1 VLVYIETSYKTFKD
15 KIINYSFLCEQNNG
29 INFES
34 LYVLN
39 QVTYD
44 DFVWAFE
51 CNNII
56 VSGGLTPPRYMISPP
71 SI

>member
-1 VLVYIETSYKTFKD
+1 MRE
-15 KIINYSFLCEQNNG
+15 ENNG
-29 INFES
+29 INSES

>member
-1 VLVYIETSYKTFKD
+1 LRE
-15 KIINYSFLCEQNNG
+15 ENNG
-29 INFES
+29 INSQS

-39 QVTYD
+39 EVTYD

-56 VSGGLTPPRYMISPP
+56 VSGGVRPKRYMISPP